1 MSSLLKE
8 TQFTIEEQGSH
19 ASAYPKSAYNF
30 EGLNVSKKAFSFL
43 QPLLHEWMS
52 EWMKSWLEVVMIK
65 AKDQGGSQKR
75 ANPITINSL

>member
-43 QPLLHEWMS
+43 QPLLHE
-52 EWMKSWLEVVMIK
+52 
-65 AKDQGGSQKR
+65 
-75 ANPITINSL
+75 